1 MTRVSTFQQSQTL
14 IKEMMGSQYK
24 LADAQRQVTT
34 GHVAE
39 YYKDIHMDV
48 TNLAGAKSL
57 LSRLEQYEAN
67 NGRVMNRL
75 AQYDQALT
83 GMESASG
90 DVLSAVM
97 STINSGTTQG
107 LYATIEGA
115 FETVTNFLNSKNTE
129 GYLFSGSNSDVPPV
143 NLTSLNDLAAA
154 AEPPTDIFE
163 NNDLKATVR
172 IDENRTLEVGV
183 LADEI
188 GLEVMTSLQ
197 RLALWANGVI
207 PSTAPVPTGPSNS
220 FASPMSPEDQ
230 DFLIGEIARLETTL
244 DNLAG
249 FRGENGLNQKT
260 MEDTMESLTLQ
271 VDQTKVF
278 VSNIEDV
285 DAAEAI
291 TNLNQRELALETSYS
306 VLSTIN
312 RMSLLNFLS

>member
-24 LADAQRQVTT
+24 LADAQRQVST

-67 NGRVMNRL
+67 NGKIMNRL
-75 AQYDQALT
+75 AQYDQALA
-83 GMESASG
+83 GVERAGG

-97 STINSGTTQG
+97 STVNTASPQG
-107 LYATIEGA
+107 LYSTIEGA
-115 FETVTNFLNSKNTE
+115 FDTVLNFLNSKNTE
-129 GYLFSGSNSDVPPV
+129 GYLFGGSNSDMPPI
-143 NLTSLNDLAAA
+143 NLSSINDLMAA
-154 AEPPTDIFE
+154 AEPPTDIFQ

-172 IDENRTLEVGV
+172 IDENRTLEVGMV
-183 LADEI
+183 ADEI
-188 GLEVMTSLQ
+188 GLEIMTSLQ
-197 RLALWANGVI
+197 RLALWANGVV
-207 PSTAPVPTGPSNS
+207 PGTAPVPVGPSNS
-220 FASPMSPEDQ
+220 FGSPLSQEDQ
-230 DFLIGEIARLETTL
+230 DFLISEIASLESML
-244 DNLAG
+244 DNIAG
-249 FRGENGLNQKT
+249 FRGDNGLNQKT
-260 MEDTMESLTLQ
+260 LDETMETLGLQ

-291 TNLNQRELALETSYS
+291 ANLTQRELALETSYS
-306 VLSTIN
+306 VLRAIN
-312 RMSLLNFLS
+312 RMSLLNFL